1 MSSPRTT
8 KVTLETDPNL
18 MRTIL
23 RIPYAKAIDENVDP
37 SWMSKK
43 KAGRKL
49 NPIEA
54 DQYF

>member
-1 MSSPRTT
+1 MSSPKRTT
-8 KVTLETDPNL
+8 KTSLETDPNL

-23 RIPYAKAIDENVDP
+23 RIPYAKAIDEANDP

-54 DQYF
+54 D